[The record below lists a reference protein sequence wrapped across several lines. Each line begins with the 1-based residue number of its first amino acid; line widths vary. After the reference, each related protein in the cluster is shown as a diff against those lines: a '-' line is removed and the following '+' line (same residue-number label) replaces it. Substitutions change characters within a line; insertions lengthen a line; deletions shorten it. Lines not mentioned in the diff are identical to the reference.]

1 MTRLFDFLDSLTER
15 RARQIASSTSRRS
28 ALARAGKFMVASAF
42 VLPVLPFDRTSQA
55 HAAGAHGG
63 GGAAGGGKNKK
74 PAGVTDCDY
83 WRYCSV
89 DGFLC
94 SCCGGS
100 ATSCPPGTSMSKV
113 TWVGTCHNPADGND
127 YLVSYNDCCGRTSCG
142 RCFCNTNVG
151 DRPGYR
157 MGVHNDVNWCMA
169 NDSTVYHC
177 TVSVIVGVAEKS

>member
-1 MTRLFDFLDSLTER
+1 MNFLLDRLFKWLDRWGER
-15 RARQIASSTSRRS
+15 RSRALAQNTARRS
-28 ALARAGKFMVASAF
+28 LLVGVGKLMVGTAF
-42 VLPVLPFDRTSQA
+42 ALPVLPFDRTSQA
-55 HAAGAHGG
+55 HAAGH
-63 GGAAGGGKNKK
+63 GAAAARKG
-74 PAGVTDCDY
+74 PATETDCDY

-100 ATSCPPGTSMSKV
+100 STSCPPGSTASKV
-113 TWVGTCHNPADGND
+113 AWVGTCHNPADGKD
-127 YLVSYNDCCGRTSCG
+127 YLVSYTDCCGRTPCG

-169 NDSTVYHC
+169 NDSSVYHC
-177 TVSVIVGVAEKS
+177 TVSVIVGVAEAE